1 MAKTRTEQ
9 SYIPGLRKYARSR
22 RFTVAEYHTLIEHA
36 VLTTEDKVEL
46 LDGYVL
52 YKLDYVTLPP
62 PSQVFPDWQQLRR
75 WTQAEYDRMTELGII
90 TPEDRVELIDGYLV
104 FKPSQEAASE

>member
-1 MAKTRTEQ
+1 MARTRTEE
-9 SYIPGLRKYARSR
+9 SYTPELRMYSRSR

-46 LDGYVL
+46 IGGYVL

-62 PSQVFPDWQQLRR
+62 ASPNFPDWQQLRR
-75 WTQAEYDRMTELGII
+75 WTPTEFDRMAELCII
-90 TPEDRVELIDGYLV
+90 APEDGVELIDGYLV
-104 FKPSQEAASE
+104 LKSIGSARGE